1 VCDGNQWIR
10 AHDPR
15 DEMMFMDV
23 MTYLPDD
30 LLVKVDRASMSVGL
44 EARAPFLDARLL
56 EYAWRL
62 PFDLK
67 VSGEVRKWIL
77 RQVLHR
83 YVPQSLVDRPKQGF
97 CVPLDMWLRN
107 GLRDWAE
114 SLLNETR
121 LRHEGLFDARTVRDE
136 WARQLAGGS
145 RWKYRLWA
153 ILMFQAWLETID
165 EPVTCAA
172 VA

>member
-1 VCDGNQWIR
+1 
-10 AHDPR
+10 
-15 DEMMFMDV
+15 
-23 MTYLPDD
+23 
-30 LLVKVDRASMSVGL
+30 
-44 EARAPFLDARLL
+44 
-56 EYAWRL
+56 
-62 PFDLK
+62 
-67 VSGEVRKWIL
+67 
-77 RQVLHR
+77 
-83 YVPQSLVDRPKQGF
+83 VPQSLVDRPKQGF

-121 LRHEGLFDARTVRDE
+121 LRHEGLFNARIVRDE
-136 WARQLAGGS
+136 WARHLAGGS

>member
-1 VCDGNQWIR
+1 
-10 AHDPR
+10 
-15 DEMMFMDV
+15 MDM

-44 EARAPFLDARLL
+44 EARAPFLDPRLL

-67 VSGEVRKWIL
+67 VNGEVRKWIL

-83 YVPQSLVDRPKQGF
+83 HVPPALVDRPKQGF

-114 SLLNETR
+114 SLLNETC
-121 LRHEGLFDARTVRDE
+121 LRREGLLDARIVRDE
-136 WARQLAGGS
+136 WARHLARGS
-145 RWKYRLWA
+145 RWKYRVWA
-153 ILMFQAWLETID
+153 VLMFQAWLETID
-165 EPVTCAA
+165 EPVTKGSPVIPAIA
-172 VA
+172 PV